1 MTTEVKV
8 PPLPESVA
16 DATVVGW
23 HKQAGET
30 VQRDEVLVDIETDK
44 VVLEIPAPAD
54 GVLVKILQGEG
65 ATVTADQVIAQIAAG
80 AEAAVHVQ
88 SAAQPAAVAAQ
99 ASGATAV
106 QTVSSA
112 VEPEPV
118 AGAPMGPAARKLIAK
133 HQLDASAIG
142 GSGKGGRITKE
153 DVVNYIASTAEAV
166 PSEPQPAAAPELQ
179 PTPSPM
185 STGLTL
191 AEEERPQKRVPMTR
205 LRARIAERLLQATQ
219 ATAMLTTFNEVNM
232 KPVMDLRA
240 RYKETFEKTHG
251 VRLGFM
257 SFFVRASTEALKRF
271 PDVNASID
279 GNDIVYHGFCDVGV
293 AVSTERGL
301 VVPILRDAEHMGL
314 AEIESTI
321 RDYSTKAQAGKLGI
335 DQMTGGTFTITNGGV
350 FGSLLSTPILNP
362 PQSAILGM
370 HATQQ
375 RPVALKGEIVI
386 QPMMYLALSYDHRI
400 IDGKS
405 AVTFLRTIKELLED
419 PARMLLDI

>member
-8 PPLPESVA
+8 PLLPESVA

-44 VVLEIPAPAD
+44 VVLEVPAPAD
-54 GVLVKILQGEG
+54 GVLAKILHGEG
-65 ATVTADQVIAQIAAG
+65 DTVTADQVIAQIVEG
-80 AEAAVHVQ
+80 AEAASHV
-88 SAAQPAAVAAQ
+88 QPAAAAAQ
-99 ASGATAV
+99 ASGAAAV
-106 QTVSSA
+106 QTAAAA

-118 AGAPMGPAARKLIAK
+118 ASAPMGPAARKLIAE
-133 HQLDASAIG
+133 HQLDVSAIG
-142 GSGKGGRITKE
+142 GSGKDGRITKA
-153 DVVNYIASTAEAV
+153 DVVNYIASATEAA
-166 PSEPQPAAAPELQ
+166 PSEPEPAAAPAPQ
-179 PTPSPM
+179 PTLSAT
-185 STGLTL
+185 SAGLML
-191 AEEERPQKRVPMTR
+191 AEEARPQKRVPMTR
-205 LRARIAERLLQATQ
+205 LRARIAERLLRATQ

-279 GNDIVYHGFCDVGV
+279 GNDIVYHGFCDIGV

-321 RDYSTKAQAGKLGI
+321 RDYSTKAQEGKLGI

-375 RPVALKGEIVI
+375 RPVALNGEIVI
-386 QPMMYLALSYDHRI
+386 QPMMYVALSYDHRI

-419 PARMLLDI
+419 PARMLLDV